1 MVLRPRRNG
10 RGAGARTGRS
20 YRFSPHVQS
29 DRLPAQIARR
39 KAESVNPARPREFG
53 ADSGRQLVSHV
64 VCARPTRIAGGHG
77 RRSGRARSVDR
88 VGPSVKAAGE
98 AADVAMSGAAR
109 RIDGEIAGAA
119 VGAAIGSAGR
129 GRAAPQTAVRHASAR
144 DRHGRGTRIQ
154 CPVLTGRASRGRMLR
169 STRQRDPGSLVN
181 GSNHENRSEIAGFL
195 SGAMAGAGWA
205 LPTVRLCGPGNH
217 DARLL
222 ISQIPHS
229 GGAGDRA
236 GPDQA
241 RGSSA
246 FVQKPVLS
254 LCDAPARGRG

>member
-1 MVLRPRRNG
+1 MRSSVELASADPAGCDKRPPISDGAQAAAQWPRR
-10 RGAGARTGRS
+10 RS
-20 YRFSPHVQS
+20 S
-29 DRLPAQIARR
+29 DGSFASIFATRAHPTDCQPRLPAEKPNRSIRHA
-39 KAESVNPARPREFG
+39 PREFG

-64 VCARPTRIAGGHG
+64 VCARPTRIAGGRG

-154 CPVLTGRASRGRMLR
+154 CPVPYWSRVSR
-169 STRQRDPGSLVN
+169 T
-181 GSNHENRSEIAGFL
+181 HIAL
-195 SGAMAGAGWA
+195 NAA
-205 LPTVRLCGPGNH
+205 
-217 DARLL
+217 AR
-222 ISQIPHS
+222 PWF
-229 GGAGDRA
+229 
-236 GPDQA
+236 A
-241 RGSSA
+241 R
-246 FVQKPVLS
+246 
-254 LCDAPARGRG
+254 